1 MRIVDEAGH
10 DLPQGEVG
18 TLLVRG
24 ETAALA
30 YLHQAERSRHTF
42 LGEWL
47 NTGDKYRVDEDGYY
61 WHSGRSDDML
71 KVGGIWVSPVEVE
84 SALISH
90 PVVVECAV
98 IGEVDDRGLMK
109 PKAFVVLSEGH
120 EPGDAT
126 TALLLAHC
134 RESMADYKRPR
145 WLVYVAELPKTATG
159 KIQRFRLR
167 QS

>member
-1 MRIVDEAGH
+1 MPRDFKRLEEA
-10 DLPQGEVG
+10 DLQPLALG
-18 TLLVRG
+18 
-24 ETAALA
+24 AAL
-30 YLHQAERSRHTF
+30 
-42 LGEWL
+42 LG
-47 NTGDKYRVDEDGYY
+47 TGGGGNPYIGMLRTRELLRKGAQIEIMPLEALPEDAWVGE
-61 WHSGRSDDML
+61 
-71 KVGGIWVSPVEVE
+71 VGGIWVSPVEVE